1 MFKFQE
7 LLAVVRF
14 PEHEAEGPYH
24 LEEWDR
30 LRPCE
35 DVELHLTEEQSFWLQ
50 KEMFEEDPEEE
61 ENV

>member
-1 MFKFQE
+1 
-7 LLAVVRF
+7 VVRF

-30 LRPCE
+30 LRPGE